1 MTLSYH
7 YTMKW
12 KWNCYVHCWNTDKR
26 IFYLKK
32 DNFLAIEQPNIHL
45 LRIDERCYCRT
56 FTISSFICCCIPDS
70 LRLLPSEHAKQTKI
84 IIWFKSYNQ
93 ASLLHTNSTNKNEK
107 EAIKFHLKSHKNE
120 DQKYSLKTRKAPLT
134 TTTIKVVYEAA
145 DENFLNMTAVHR
157 EIQLKRHTCIHRERK
172 RYTYCIWAKT
182 ISFHFKHRFA
192 KVYLKTVEI
201 PFDIHNAFSTPTHS
215 APSTCL
221 MLNDMQFNY
230 FKFILDVWNS
240 FCSALARFYGKSSA
254 VLQVSLS
261 VVVDTPVI
269 I

>member
-12 KWNCYVHCWNTDKR
+12 KWNCYVHCWNTDIR

-45 LRIDERCYCRT
+45 LRIDERCFCWT

-70 LRLLPSEHAKQTKI
+70 LRLLPSEHAKPTKI

-93 ASLLHTNSTNKNEK
+93 ASLLHSTNKNEK

-134 TTTIKVVYEAA
+134 TTTIKVVRKLLTKTFWIWSLFIEKFNWNDTHAYIE
-145 DENFLNMTAVHR
+145 
-157 EIQLKRHTCIHRERK
+157 RERDTLIVSEQK
-172 RYTYCIWAKT
+172 R
-182 ISFHFKHRFA
+182 
-192 KVYLKTVEI
+192 
-201 PFDIHNAFSTPTHS
+201 
-215 APSTCL
+215 
-221 MLNDMQFNY
+221 
-230 FKFILDVWNS
+230 
-240 FCSALARFYGKSSA
+240 
-254 VLQVSLS
+254 
-261 VVVDTPVI
+261 
-269 I
+269 